1 VSRRIRLLSFVLLC
15 VLAPFTAGFGP
26 PRQDESPITIQL
38 DAGYGLRFRGDQ
50 WLPLR
55 LTLSN
60 DGPDVRGSL
69 RVRSESN
76 PGLSATTYSTPIDL
90 PNQSRKQVFLYI
102 SIQSFARQVM
112 VELVDA
118 EGEVLATQGSQLL
131 PANPADILTA
141 VVTDSPS
148 GSIDLS
154 GIDLGGGESY
164 QANWTVEN
172 LPPRA
177 DSLQGLDVI
186 FFSDVDT
193 GRLSLEQQRALRDWV
208 LSGGHLIVSGGPNY
222 RLTTAGLID
231 LLPVEITGTATLG
244 DLSPLAAFAGRVEDS
259 LVEPDVIVA
268 TGTLIP
274 GAQSLVQ
281 VQDTTVLARRTWG
294 EGFVDFLAADPGLA
308 PFRRWRSAE
317 DLWAA
322 LIVVPYQIPSWSSGV
337 QDWSTARTVVQ
348 ETPGFDLPTALQMIG
363 LLLIYIVVIG
373 PVNYVVLV
381 LIRRRE
387 WAWFTIPLL
396 VVAFSVISY
405 FTGFSLRGTRAT
417 LNRLSLIQ
425 VWPGE
430 SRAQVDGLVGVLS
443 PRRGVYQL
451 SAPEGFTLRPLPE
464 DTGGVGGFSPVQ
476 LATQIEQASVFNV
489 RDLLVDASFVAG
501 FVTSGYIDNA
511 PQVGSDVTLIYNENG
526 SAHVQGT
533 VTNTTG
539 FPLEDA
545 VLLVRGGFQH
555 LGTLEPGA
563 QAGFDLP
570 LTSRQSAPLSLV
582 NNEEGGFYF
591 ERLDLTAQDV
601 LGPGY
606 NATSYYDPS
615 PELRARRLR
624 QRQDF
629 LRAIAPD
636 ADFSGG
642 RGDRVYL
649 VAWGGESPLDLTLEG
664 AALVYEDMTAYVFAL
679 PVGVDAPEG
688 PLTITPGFSTYVTLP
703 DTTTIGARPYDLSVN
718 MGEQAAFRFIPL
730 PTAILNDVTRIDV
743 TVRRTSSAPAFIYV
757 WDWIAENWVQLDPGG
772 DIRTTIDTPD
782 RYLGPSNA
790 VEVLVVPDNLAGFAD
805 FGQIDVTWHGTF

>member
-1 VSRRIRLLSFVLLC
+1 M
-15 VLAPFTAGFGP
+15 AGFGP
-26 PRQDESPITIQL
+26 PRQADSPITIQL

-55 LTLSN
+55 LTLGN
-60 DGPDVRGSL
+60 DGPDVRGAL

-102 SIQSFARQVM
+102 SIQAFARQVT
-112 VELVDA
+112 VELVDDS
-118 EGEVLATQGSQLL
+118 GTILGTQGSQLL

-148 GSIDLS
+148 GSVDLS

-177 DSLQGLDVI
+177 DALQGLDVI

-193 GRLSLEQQRALRDWV
+193 GRLSLEQQTALHDWV
-208 LSGGHLIVSGGPNY
+208 RSGGHLIVSGGPNY
-222 RLTTAGLID
+222 RLTTAGVAD
-231 LLPVEITGTATLG
+231 LLPVEIEGTATLG
-244 DLSPLAAFAGRVEDS
+244 DLTPLADYAGRAENS
-259 LVEPDVIVA
+259 LVEPDVIMA
-268 TGTLIP
+268 TGTLRP
-274 GAQSLVQ
+274 DAQALVR
-281 VQDTTVLARRTWG
+281 VGDTVVLARHGVG
-294 EGFVDFLAADPGLA
+294 EGVVDFLAADPGLA
-308 PFRRWRSAE
+308 PFRRWSGAE
-317 DLWAA
+317 ALWAA
-322 LIVVPYQIPSWSSGV
+322 LVVIPYQMPSWSAGF
-337 QDWSTARTVVQ
+337 QDWTSARTVVQ
-348 ETPGFDLPTALQMIG
+348 ETPGFDLPTALQMVG
-363 LLLIYIVVIG
+363 LLAIYILAIG
-373 PVNYVVLV
+373 PINYAVLA

-387 WAWFTIPLL
+387 WAWFTIPIL
-396 VVAFSVISY
+396 VVVFSVISY

-417 LNRLSLIQ
+417 VNRLALVQ

-430 SRAQVDGLVGVLS
+430 DRAQVDGLVGVLS

-451 SAPEGFTLRPLPE
+451 SAPEGFTLRPLPA
-464 DTGGVGGFSPVQ
+464 DTGGVGVGGFSAVQ
-476 LATQIEQASVFNV
+476 LATQIEQTSDFNA

-501 FVTSGYIDNA
+501 FATSGTIDDA
-511 PQVGSDVTLIYNENG
+511 PQIDSSVTLAYDTTGGAN
-526 SAHVQGT
+526 VRGT
-533 VTNTTG
+533 VANTTG

-545 VLLVRGGFQH
+545 VILVRGGFQH
-555 LGTLEPGA
+555 LGTLEVGA
-563 QAGFDLP
+563 EASFDLP

-582 NNEEGGFYF
+582 NNQEGGFYF

-601 LGPGY
+601 LGAGY
-606 NATSYYDPS
+606 SAISYYNQS

-649 VAWGGESPLDLTLEG
+649 VAWGGKSPLDLTLEG

-679 PVGVDAPEG
+679 PVSVEAPDG
-688 PLTITPGFSTYVTLP
+688 PLTITPGFSTYVTTP
-703 DTTTIGARPYDLSVN
+703 DTTAIGARPYGLSVSG
-718 MGEQAAFRFIPL
+718 GEQAAFRFIPL
-730 PTAILNDVTRIDV
+730 PTAMLSDVTRIDI
-743 TVRRTSSAPAFIYV
+743 TVRRTSVAPAFIYV
-757 WDWIAENWVQLDPGG
+757 WDWVTETWEPVDPGG
-772 DIRTTIDTPD
+772 GIRASLDAPA

-790 VEVLVVPDNLAGFAD
+790 VEVLVVPDSLAGFAD
-805 FGQIDVTWHGTF
+805 FGQVDVTWHGTF